1 MAISKQQQD
10 ISLGVLR
17 RGKKPEENTIE
28 MTAPVATVNHV
39 CVVPAAELKSLREDA
54 ERWRFLKSQKSF
66 SVYPDGGEW
75 MRVDGSKFI
84 CTYRL
89 VVNGTVFSPYAD
101 LDTTIDAAR
110 LYFTEGTQGE
120 QK

>member
-1 MAISKQQQD
+1 MTFSTIDSK
-10 ISLGVLR
+10 
-17 RGKKPEENTIE
+17 
-28 MTAPVATVNHV
+28 
-39 CVVPAAELKSLREDA
+39 ELKSLRQDA

-110 LYFTEGTQGE
+110 LYFTDENKG
-120 QK
+120 